1 MEEVEPVHGQ
11 AFFTL
16 SMDNVFSQIL
26 VFDYYDP
33 RRYYYRLLEDEDG
46 YRREMDRLLR
56 NMNSLL
62 SEEVILINGEKVSAE
77 ALTINLDFRGMA
89 ESPAISFYI
98 EFRGNLLHGG
108 RNVYECFYGEGVA
121 EYDYEVYWF
130 LPRGSRIIEVETS
143 TDYEV
148 FGERFLVMWARRGDR
163 YSGHERIV
171 FTLPQPQQIS

>member
-1 MEEVEPVHGQ
+1 MEEVKPVHGH

-16 SMDNVFSQIL
+16 GMGDVFSQIL

-33 RRYYYRLLEDEDG
+33 GRYYYRLLKDGDG
-46 YRREMDRLLR
+46 YRGEMDRLLE
-56 NMNSLL
+56 NMNALL
-62 SEEVILINGEKVSAE
+62 SEEVILINGERVSAE

-89 ESPAISFYI
+89 ESPVISFYI
-98 EFRGNLLHGG
+98 EFRGKLLHGG
-108 RNVYECFYGEGVA
+108 RNVYECFYEEGVA

-130 LPRGSRIIEVETS
+130 LPRGSRVIEVKTS

-171 FTLPQPQQIS
+171 FTLPQPQSIS